1 MADFDKAAHEMMQF
15 RAGKYAEFESGRF
28 LVAYHEDRLY
38 SVRDKKRGTVTLVEA
53 KNPESAYLKA
63 SSIRPDDRKTGRS
76 PNPTF
81 VPPPT
86 KRKRRYFRKCGVC
99 GERWEQSDMIRTDN
113 SPNGWICHECVLRE
127 HPEYEIED
135 W

>member
-1 MADFDKAAHEMMQF
+1 MPDYDKAAHEMMRF

-38 SVRDKKRGTVTLVEA
+38 SVRDEKRGTVTLVEA
-53 KNPESAYLKA
+53 KAPESAYLKA
-63 SSIRPDDRKTGRS
+63 RPIRPEALPHEQKLRRNSQPK
-76 PNPTF
+76 
-81 VPPPT
+81 
-86 KRKRRYFRKCGVC
+86 KRKYFRKCGVC

>member
-1 MADFDKAAHEMMQF
+1 MADFDKAAHEMMRF
-15 RAGKYAEFESGRF
+15 RAGKYSEFERGRF

-38 SVRDKKRGTVTLVEA
+38 SVRDEKRGTVTLVEA
-53 KNPESAYLKA
+53 RDPESAYLKA
-63 SSIRPDDRKTGRS
+63 SSIRPVQLPHDHKLRRDTQPK
-76 PNPTF
+76 
-81 VPPPT
+81 
-86 KRKRRYFRKCGVC
+86 KRKYFRKCGVC

-127 HPEYEIED
+127 HPEYESED